1 MAQLLG
7 DYSLE
12 ESNITVFGD
21 SISKG
26 LYLKGDRINRL
37 EINAV
42 QLVMDKYGI
51 DIDNKSAFGQS
62 LQRIYNK
69 KVIEKYLAEIDH
81 SRHNIAVLSLGGND
95 ADYNWTEVAKNPTAI
110 HDSKTPL
117 FFFGKWLDETIR
129 MLQSNRRACGDH
141 LSSARQ
147 LAEVFRQC
155 DSAPLRQGSGT
166 SFSSRRHQQYQQ
178 ASGVFQQ
185 SADAEGV
192 VSRMRFRGP
201 SHGIS
206 DEKRLSEFSV
216 YGRNSSQRKGTGFD
230 CPYNVQSHRVEKT
243 FRLTEIKTCGC
254 SSVAALVFF

>member
-7 DYSLE
+7 GYSLE

-81 SRHNIAVLSLGGND
+81 SRHNIAVLTLGETTPITTGRKLL
-95 ADYNWTEVAKNPTAI
+95 KNPTAI
-110 HDSKTPL
+110 HRQQDSSVL
-117 FFFGKWLDETIR
+117 
-129 MLQSNRRACGDH
+129 
-141 LSSARQ
+141 
-147 LAEVFRQC
+147 FRQ
-155 DSAPLRQGSGT
+155 
-166 SFSSRRHQQYQQ
+166 
-178 ASGVFQQ
+178 
-185 SADAEGV
+185 
-192 VSRMRFRGP
+192 
-201 SHGIS
+201 
-206 DEKRLSEFSV
+206 
-216 YGRNSSQRKGTGFD
+216 
-230 CPYNVQSHRVEKT
+230 
-243 FRLTEIKTCGC
+243 
-254 SSVAALVFF
+254 VAG

>member
-7 DYSLE
+7 GYSLK

-69 KVIEKYLAEIDH
+69 KVIEKYLAEIDY

-129 MLQSNRRACGDH
+129 MLQSNGVHVVITSLPPVNSQRYFDNVIARHCDREAVLRFLHDDVSNISRHQECFSNLLMQRALFHGCGFVDLRTAFLMKNDFLNFLCMDGIH
-141 LSSARQ
+141 PNERGQALIARTMFNHI
-147 LAEVFRQC
+147 E
-155 DSAPLRQGSGT
+155 
-166 SFSSRRHQQYQQ
+166 SRRL
-178 ASGVFQQ
+178 
-185 SADAEGV
+185 SA
-192 VSRMRFRGP
+192 
-201 SHGIS
+201 
-206 DEKRLSEFSV
+206 
-216 YGRNSSQRKGTGFD
+216 
-230 CPYNVQSHRVEKT
+230 
-243 FRLTEIKTCGC
+243 
-254 SSVAALVFF
+254 